1 MKRMLDELKK
11 LNNEENYEVPVDFR
25 KRVISELSS
34 EKKKSKLSSY
44 IISGLSVAAVV
55 IVAVV
60 VTGNSQDS
68 TVWQNDKFVAQVN
81 QDQENEETINDENTL
96 LFSASM
102 GLSKELRMDESNVG
116 NDSIDKNAEAVQY
129 AGSEDFKKQ
138 YSDEIV
144 DMLKIN
150 GMSAEL
156 LEDDSV
162 KVKAKKEDVEM
173 VLYYFDGEIEITEQG
188 EYCIIKEK

>member
-11 LNNEENYEVPVDFR
+11 LNNEENYEVPLDFR

-44 IISGLSVAAVV
+44 IISGLSVAAVA

-60 VTGNSQDS
+60 VTGNSQNS

-81 QDQENEETINDENTL
+81 QDQGNEETINDENTL
-96 LFSASM
+96 LFSADV
-102 GLSKELRMDESNVG
+102 GLSKELRMDERNIG

-150 GMSAEL
+150 GMNAEL

-173 VLYYFDGEIEITEQG
+173 VLYYFDGEIEIKEQG

>member
-1 MKRMLDELKK
+1 MLDELKK

-60 VTGNSQDS
+60 VTGNSQNS

-81 QDQENEETINDENTL
+81 QDQGNEETINDENTL

-102 GLSKELRMDESNVG
+102 GLSKELRMDERNVG

>member
-44 IISGLSVAAVV
+44 NISGLSVAAVV

-60 VTGNSQDS
+60 VTGNSQNS
-68 TVWQNDKFVAQVN
+68 TVWQYDKFVAQVN
-81 QDQENEETINDENTL
+81 QDQGNEETINDENTL

-102 GLSKELRMDESNVG
+102 GLSKELGMDERNVG

>member
-60 VTGNSQDS
+60 VTGNSQNS
-68 TVWQNDKFVAQVN
+68 TVWQNDKSVAQVN
-81 QDQENEETINDENTL
+81 QVEWNEETINDENTL

-102 GLSKELRMDESNVG
+102 GLSKELGMDERNVG

>member
-102 GLSKELRMDESNVG
+102 GLSKELRMDERNVG
-116 NDSIDKNAEAVQY
+116 NDSIDKNAEVVQY

>member
-102 GLSKELRMDESNVG
+102 GLSKELRMYERNVG

>member
-44 IISGLSVAAVV
+44 IISGLSVAAVA

-60 VTGNSQDS
+60 VTGNSQNS

-81 QDQENEETINDENTL
+81 QDQGNEETINDENTL
-96 LFSASM
+96 LFSTSM
-102 GLSKELRMDESNVG
+102 GLSKELGMDERNIG
-116 NDSIDKNAEAVQY
+116 NDSIDKNAVAAQY
-129 AGSEDFKKQ
+129 AESEDFKKQ
-138 YSDEIV
+138 YSDEII

-150 GMSAEL
+150 GMNAEL

>member
-1 MKRMLDELKK
+1 MLDELKK

-81 QDQENEETINDENTL
+81 QGQENEETINDENTL

-102 GLSKELRMDESNVG
+102 GLSKELRMDERNVG

>member
-60 VTGNSQDS
+60 VTGNSQNS

-81 QDQENEETINDENTL
+81 QDQGNEETINDENTL

-102 GLSKELRMDESNVG
+102 GLSKELRMDERNVG

>member
-60 VTGNSQDS
+60 VTGNSQNS

-81 QDQENEETINDENTL
+81 QDEGNEETINDENTL

-102 GLSKELRMDESNVG
+102 GLSKELGMDERNVG
-116 NDSIDKNAEAVQY
+116 NDSIDKNGFTV
-129 AGSEDFKKQ
+129 GDRDKLS
-138 YSDEIV
+138 
-144 DMLKIN
+144 
-150 GMSAEL
+150 EL
-156 LEDDSV
+156 LE
-162 KVKAKKEDVEM
+162 KKLAK
-173 VLYYFDGEIEITEQG
+173 L
-188 EYCIIKEK
+188 

>member
-102 GLSKELRMDESNVG
+102 GLSKEHRMDEKNVG

>member
-60 VTGNSQDS
+60 VTGNSQNS

-81 QDQENEETINDENTL
+81 QDQGNEETINDENTL

-102 GLSKELRMDESNVG
+102 GLSKELGMDERNVG

>member
-60 VTGNSQDS
+60 VTGNSQNS

-81 QDQENEETINDENTL
+81 QDEGNEETINDENTL

-102 GLSKELRMDESNVG
+102 GLSKELGMDERNVG

>member
-1 MKRMLDELKK
+1 MKRMLDELRK
-11 LNNEENYEVPVDFR
+11 LNNEENYEVPLDFR

-44 IISGLSVAAVV
+44 IISGLSVAAVA

-60 VTGNSQDS
+60 VTGNSQNS

-81 QDQENEETINDENTL
+81 QDQGNEETINDENTL
-96 LFSASM
+96 LFSADV
-102 GLSKELRMDESNVG
+102 GLSKELRMDERNIG

-138 YSDEIV
+138 YSDEII

-150 GMSAEL
+150 GINAEL

>member
-11 LNNEENYEVPVDFR
+11 LNNEENYEVPLDFR

-44 IISGLSVAAVV
+44 IISGLSVAAVAL
-55 IVAVV
+55 VAVV
-60 VTGNSQDS
+60 VTGNSQNS
-68 TVWQNDKFVAQVN
+68 TAWKNDKFVAQVN
-81 QDQENEETINDENTL
+81 QDQGNEETINDENTL

-102 GLSKELRMDESNVG
+102 GLSKELRMDERNVG

>member
-1 MKRMLDELKK
+1 MLDELKK

-102 GLSKELRMDESNVG
+102 GLSKELRMDEKNVG

>member
-102 GLSKELRMDESNVG
+102 GLSKELRMDERNVG

>member
-1 MKRMLDELKK
+1 MLDELKK

>member
-11 LNNEENYEVPVDFR
+11 LNNEENYEVPLDFR

-44 IISGLSVAAVV
+44 IISGLSVAAVA

-60 VTGNSQDS
+60 VTGNSQNS
-68 TVWQNDKFVAQVN
+68 TVWQYDKFVAQVN
-81 QDQENEETINDENTL
+81 QDQGNEETINDENTL

-102 GLSKELRMDESNVG
+102 GLSKELRMDERNVG

>member
-1 MKRMLDELKK
+1 MLDELKK

-60 VTGNSQDS
+60 VTGNSQNS

-81 QDQENEETINDENTL
+81 QDEGNEETINDENTL

-102 GLSKELRMDESNVG
+102 GLSKELGMDERNVG

>member
-11 LNNEENYEVPVDFR
+11 LNNEEKYEVPVDFR
-25 KRVISELSS
+25 TRVISEISA

-44 IISGLSVAAVV
+44 IISGLSAAAVAV
-55 IVAVV
+55 IAVV
-60 VTGNSQDS
+60 VTGNSLKF
-68 TVWQNDKFVAQVN
+68 TTLQNDNFETQVN
-81 QDQENEETINDENTL
+81 LKQENEYAADGEDTL
-96 LFSASM
+96 LFSMSTNRTNAIEEMYGEYEDLNPDISTN
-102 GLSKELRMDESNVG
+102 SEKQEEL
-116 NDSIDKNAEAVQY
+116 
-129 AGSEDFKKQ
+129 KKQ
-138 YSDEIV
+138 YSDEII

-156 LEDDSV
+156 LDDDSV

>member
-96 LFSASM
+96 LFSASI
-102 GLSKELRMDESNVG
+102 GLSKELRMDEKNVG

>member
-102 GLSKELRMDESNVG
+102 GLSKELRMDEKNVG

>member
-60 VTGNSQDS
+60 VTGNSQNS
-68 TVWQNDKFVAQVN
+68 TVWQYDKFVAQVN
-81 QDQENEETINDENTL
+81 QDQGNEETINDENTL

-102 GLSKELRMDESNVG
+102 GLSKELGMDERNVG

>member
-102 GLSKELRMDESNVG
+102 GLSKERRMDEKNVG

>member
-44 IISGLSVAAVV
+44 IISGLSVAAVAL
-55 IVAVV
+55 VAVV
-60 VTGNSQDS
+60 VTGNNQNS
-68 TVWQNDKFVAQVN
+68 TVWQNDRFVAQVN
-81 QDQENEETINDENTL
+81 QDQGNEETENTL
-96 LFSASM
+96 RFSITTDLPSTPEIVED
-102 GLSKELRMDESNVG
+102 GS
-116 NDSIDKNAEAVQY
+116 NDSLSMLVGAAQYTALENAKN
-129 AGSEDFKKQ
+129 Q
-138 YSDEIV
+138 YSNEII

-150 GMSAEL
+150 GMNAEL

>member
-44 IISGLSVAAVV
+44 IISGLSVAAVAL
-55 IVAVV
+55 VAV
-60 VTGNSQDS
+60 VTGNNQNS
-68 TVWQNDKFVAQVN
+68 TVWQNDRFVAQVN
-81 QDQENEETINDENTL
+81 QDQGNEETENTL
-96 LFSASM
+96 RFSITTDLPSTPEIVED
-102 GLSKELRMDESNVG
+102 GS
-116 NDSIDKNAEAVQY
+116 NDSLNMLVGAAQYTALENAKN
-129 AGSEDFKKQ
+129 Q
-138 YSDEIV
+138 YSNEII

-150 GMSAEL
+150 GMNAEL

>member
-81 QDQENEETINDENTL
+81 QGQENEETINDENTL

-102 GLSKELRMDESNVG
+102 GLSKELRMDERNVG

>member
-25 KRVISELSS
+25 RRVISELSS

-60 VTGNSQDS
+60 VTGNSQNS

-81 QDQENEETINDENTL
+81 QDEGNEETINDENTL

-102 GLSKELRMDESNVG
+102 GLSKELGMDERNVG

>member
-102 GLSKELRMDESNVG
+102 GLSKELRMDERNVG

-188 EYCIIKEK
+188 EYCIIKEI

>member
-60 VTGNSQDS
+60 VTGNSQNS

-81 QDQENEETINDENTL
+81 QDEGNEETINDENTL

-102 GLSKELRMDESNVG
+102 GLSKELGMDERNVG

-129 AGSEDFKKQ
+129 AGSEDFNKQ

>member
-11 LNNEENYEVPVDFR
+11 LNNEENYEVPLDFR

-44 IISGLSVAAVV
+44 IISGLSVAAVAL
-55 IVAVV
+55 VAVV
-60 VTGNSQDS
+60 VTGNSQNS
-68 TVWQNDKFVAQVN
+68 TAWKNDKFVAQVN
-81 QDQENEETINDENTL
+81 QDQGNEETINDENTL
-96 LFSASM
+96 LFSADV
-102 GLSKELRMDESNVG
+102 GLSKELRMDERNIG